1 MNGAD
6 LIRIVDAIRRE
17 KNIDAEVVFQGI
29 ETALASAAKKHFGTV
44 DEAVVSIDRETG
56 EIHATLNDQ
65 VLDPAV
71 LGRIAAQAAKQVII
85 QKIRDAERASLME
98 DYGDQVGTIVSG
110 QITRVD
116 RGNGVVNLG
125 RAEGFLPRSEQIPG
139 ETLHVGDRIRALII
153 EVREAGANVK
163 IVLSRIHPELIV
175 RLFEL
180 EVPEVADH
188 IIQIEGLAREAG
200 HRTKVAVS
208 STDSRVDAV
217 GACVGIRGS
226 RIKNIVEEVAGEKID
241 IVRFNESPQV
251 FIANALKPAEV
262 KEILLNRDINRA
274 NVLVSEDQLS
284 LAIGKR
290 GQNVRLAARLS
301 GWNIDI
307 LTPAEYDQQRETAIE
322 QLTGI
327 EAVGPDMADELMA
340 AGYIS
345 LADVVEVAPQTLS
358 QLAGVDAEQA
368 QDIIAQVAQRVAEL
382 EAEAAVKAA
391 AAKAAAEAAAQAEAD
406 ADEAGDGETPDDE
419 AGDGAELEE
428 TEAEPADDEQ
438 ETSTDEQKTSD
449 DEQETSTDEQETV
462 ADEQETAADEQETV
476 ADEQETVE
484 SDEAPDDESED
495 IGEGDDPEPDATP
508 ET

>member
-1 MNGAD
+1 MNGAE
-6 LIRIVDAIRRE
+6 LIRIVDTIRRE

-29 ETALASAAKKHFGTV
+29 EAALASAAKKHFHTAE
-44 DEAVVSIDRETG
+44 EAVVSISRETG
-56 EIHATLNDQ
+56 DINATLNGQ

-85 QKIRDAERASLME
+85 QTIRDAERASLMA
-98 DYGDQVGTIVSG
+98 DYGDQIGTIVSG

-116 RGNGVVNLG
+116 RGNGIVNLG
-125 RAEGFLPRSEQIPG
+125 RGEGFLPRSEQIPG

-163 IVLSRIHPELIV
+163 IVLSRVHPELII

-180 EVPEVADH
+180 EVPEVADRV
-188 IIQIEGLAREAG
+188 IRIETIAREAG

-208 STDSRVDAV
+208 SMDSRVDAV

-251 FIANALKPAEV
+251 FIANGLKPAEV
-262 KEILLNRDINRA
+262 KETLLNRDINRA
-274 NVLVSEDQLS
+274 TVLVSEDQLS

-307 LTPAEYDQQRETAIE
+307 MTPTEYDEQRATAME
-322 QLTGI
+322 QMADI
-327 EAVGPDMADELMA
+327 EAVTPDLINELMA

-345 LADVVEVAPQTLS
+345 LADVVEVDPETLS
-358 QLAGVDAEQA
+358 RLAGVDAEQA
-368 QDIIAQVAQRVAEL
+368 QEIIAQVAERVAEL
-382 EAEAAVKAA
+382 EAQAAEREAEEA
-391 AAKAAAEAAAQAEAD
+391 AAAEAAAEEGGDEEAPTQEDADAETPAQEGADEQAPDEQD
-406 ADEAGDGETPDDE
+406 ADEETPAEEPESEDTQTDAQASDDVE
-419 AGDGAELEE
+419 AEGAELEE
-428 TEAEPADDEQ
+428 TEAEPDEDEQ
-438 ETSTDEQKTSD
+438 E
-449 DEQETSTDEQETV
+449 
-462 ADEQETAADEQETV
+462 ADAEPGAMES
-476 ADEQETVE
+476 VE
-484 SDEAPDDESED
+484 EPHDA
-495 IGEGDDPEPDATP
+495 GAGDDREPDATP
-508 ET
+508 EA

>member
-1 MNGAD
+1 MNGAE

-29 ETALASAAKKHFGTV
+29 EAALASAAKKHFHTAE
-44 DEAVVSIDRETG
+44 EAVVSIDRETG
-56 EIHATLNDQ
+56 NITATLNDQ
-65 VLDPAV
+65 ALDPAI

-85 QKIRDAERASLME
+85 QTIRDAERASLMA

-116 RGNGVVNLG
+116 RGNGIVNLG
-125 RAEGFLPRSEQIPG
+125 RGEGFLPRSEQIPG

-153 EVREAGANVK
+153 EVREAGAGVK
-163 IVLSRIHPELIV
+163 IVLSRVHPELII

-180 EVPEVADH
+180 EVPEVADRV
-188 IIQIEGLAREAG
+188 IRIETIAREAG

-208 STDSRVDAV
+208 SVDSRVDAV

-251 FIANALKPAEV
+251 FIANGLKPAEV

-274 NVLVSEDQLS
+274 TVLVSEDQLS

-307 LTPAEYDQQRETAIE
+307 MTPTEYDEQRATAME
-322 QLTGI
+322 QMADI
-327 EAVGPDMADELMA
+327 EAVTPDLINELMA

-345 LADVVEVAPQTLS
+345 LADVVEVDPETLS
-358 QLAGVDAEQA
+358 RLAGVDGEQA
-368 QDIIAQVAQRVAEL
+368 QEIIAQVAERVAEL
-382 EAEAAVKAA
+382 EAQAAQREAEEAA
-391 AAKAAAEAAAQAEAD
+391 AAEEGGDEEAPAQEDAD
-406 ADEAGDGETPDDE
+406 AETPTEEGGDEQAPDEQDADQETPAEEPESEDTQTDAQVSDDVE
-419 AGDGAELEE
+419 PEGAELEE
-428 TEAEPADDEQ
+428 TEAEPAEDEQ
-438 ETSTDEQKTSD
+438 E
-449 DEQETSTDEQETV
+449 
-462 ADEQETAADEQETV
+462 AAAEPG
-476 ADEQETVE
+476 AVE
-484 SDEAPDDESED
+484 SVEEPHDA
-495 IGEGDDPEPDATP
+495 GAGDDREPDATP
-508 ET
+508 EA

>member
-29 ETALASAAKKHFGTV
+29 ETALGSAAKKHFGSV

-188 IIQIEGLAREAG
+188 VIQIEGLAREAG

-368 QDIIAQVAQRVAEL
+368 QDIIAQVAQRVEELQAE
-382 EAEAAVKAA
+382 A
-391 AAKAAAEAAAQAEAD
+391 AAKAAADAEAAAQAEAQAAAEADD
-406 ADEAGDGETPDDE
+406 ADEADADE

-428 TEAEPADDEQ
+428 TEAEPADH
-438 ETSTDEQKTSD
+438 
-449 DEQETSTDEQETV
+449 EQETSTDEQETV
-462 ADEQETAADEQETV
+462 
-476 ADEQETVE
+476 E
-484 SDEAPDDESED
+484 SDEAPADESDD

>member
-1 MNGAD
+1 MNGAE
-6 LIRIVDAIRRE
+6 LVRIIDAIRRE

-29 ETALASAAKKHFGTV
+29 EAALASAAKKHFGTV
-44 DEAVVSIDRETG
+44 EEAVVSIDRETG
-56 EIHATLNDQ
+56 DIHATLNDV

-71 LGRIAAQAAKQVII
+71 LGRIAAQTAKQVII

-110 QITRVD
+110 QVTRID
-116 RGNGVVNLG
+116 RGNALVNLG
-125 RAEGFLPRSEQIPG
+125 RGEGFLPRSEQIPG

-153 EVREAGANVK
+153 EVREAGANIK
-163 IVLSRIHPELIV
+163 IVLSRVHPELII

-180 EVPEVADH
+180 EVPEVADRV
-188 IIQIEGLAREAG
+188 IQVEAIAREPG

-251 FIANALKPAEV
+251 FIANGLKPAEV

-274 NVLVSEDQLS
+274 TVLVSEDQLS

-307 LTPAEYDQQRETAIE
+307 LTPGEYDEQRATAME
-322 QLTGI
+322 QLTEI
-327 EAVGPDMADELMA
+327 EAVGPDLANELMA
-340 AGYIS
+340 TGYIS
-345 LADVVEVAPQTLS
+345 LADVVEVAPETLAR
-358 QLAGVDAEQA
+358 LAGVDIEQA
-368 QDIIAQVAQRVAEL
+368 QDIVAQVAERVAEL
-382 EAEAAVKAA
+382 EIRAAEREAEAAT
-391 AAKAAAEAAAQAEAD
+391 AAKAAAEEGGD
-406 ADEAGDGETPDDE
+406 EETLTDEAAEE
-419 AGDGAELEE
+419 AAPAGQP
-428 TEAEPADDEQ
+428 EAKDAADDAQ
-438 ETSTDEQKTSD
+438 VSD
-449 DEQETSTDEQETV
+449 D
-462 ADEQETAADEQETV
+462 A
-476 ADEQETVE
+476 E
-484 SDEAPDDESED
+484 SDETEPDETETESAAQEPQ
-495 IGEGDDPEPDATP
+495 EAPEPDAAGSNEVPPEASGDDGVDDDREPDAAP

>member
-180 EVPEVADH
+180 EVPEVADRV
-188 IIQIEGLAREAG
+188 IQIEGLAREAG

-307 LTPAEYDQQRETAIE
+307 LTPAEYDRQRETAIE

-368 QDIIAQVAQRVAEL
+368 QDIIAQVAQRVEEL
-382 EAEAAVKAA
+382 QAEAAVKAA
-391 AAKAAAEAAAQAEAD
+391 ADAEAKAAADAEAAAQPEAGDEAD
-406 ADEAGDGETPDDE
+406 EVGDGETPDDE
-419 AGDGAELEE
+419 AAHGETPDDEAGNGAELEE
-428 TEAEPADDEQ
+428 TEAEPADH
-438 ETSTDEQKTSD
+438 EQKTS
-449 DEQETSTDEQETV
+449 T
-462 ADEQETAADEQETV
+462 
-476 ADEQETVE
+476 DEQETVE
-484 SDEAPDDESED
+484 SDEAPDDESDD